1 MILRPPRST
10 RTDTLFPYTTLFR
23 SPRRLGSAHAPRGA
37 LTAQHTQFR
46 AERGVGRP
54 DFDQYPRWKRCL
66 RLPVP
71 AGGVL
76 YSQPFALRDLPAP
89 PSRIQHSNPPNRAA
103 STLTRVAHST
113 PAPHPARPSPT
124 CRPPPS
130 RSAHLLP
137 PNQ

>member
-76 YSQPFALRDLPAP
+76 YSQPFAFRDLPAP
-89 PSRIQHSNPPNRAA
+89 PSRSQISHTPKGPARS
-103 STLTRVAHST
+103 LTRVAPGAT
-113 PAPHPARPSPT
+113 VKPPAR
-124 CRPPPS
+124 R
-130 RSAHLLP
+130 AHLVQ
-137 PNQ
+137 NGRSKGRER